1 MSMGFPRG
9 AASVFRLVIAHH
21 GAKRKG
27 ARRATARPGGPVT
40 PGGRNSPERPLDSA
54 HHGAETDS
62 CRSGNTAPVC
72 GPGQTRQGR
81 RDSMDH
87 RTGETAQQDPRGSGS
102 AEALRMAEMRLTA
115 ALDRLALIHDRLA
128 MADPAPASGETAAL
142 EEALEAERAANEQ
155 LEERVRA
162 IKERQEKVVS
172 RLEAE
177 VAGLRAALAER
188 DAAFEGLRAANDRLR
203 ANNTALREAI
213 LAGVAEPD
221 MVNRAMAHELDG
233 LRAARAADRAEVEL
247 ILAELRPLVEE
258 APHA

>member
-1 MSMGFPRG
+1 MDD
-9 AASVFRLVIAHH
+9 
-21 GAKRKG
+21 
-27 ARRATARPGGPVT
+27 ATGENGVVHRNGS
-40 PGGRNSPERPLDSA
+40 GGRD
-54 HHGAETDS
+54 
-62 CRSGNTAPVC
+62 
-72 GPGQTRQGR
+72 
-81 RDSMDH
+81 
-87 RTGETAQQDPRGSGS
+87 
-102 AEALRMAEMRLTA
+102 ALRTAELRLTA

-128 MADPAPASGETAAL
+128 MADPAPTGGEAAAL
-142 EEALEAERAANEQ
+142 AEALEAERAANEQ

-162 IKERQEKVVS
+162 IKERQEKVVG

-177 VAGLRAALAER
+177 AAGLRAALAER

-233 LRAARAADRAEVEL
+233 LRAARAADRAEVDL